1 MRILDASSN
10 RAREGLR
17 VIEDFVRLTL
27 DDPYLTQQLKEL
39 RHRLTAAFSCIPDQ
53 PLLASRETQRDVGT
67 RSSTASEWN
76 RSDLTEVVRANFKR
90 LQESLRSLEEYGK
103 VRDIRFAQQ
112 LEQLRYESYTLE
124 RAIWTTVQSQ
134 TRLSGVQLY
143 VLVTS
148 DQTSQGFESTVKAAL
163 KGGAQIIQLREK
175 NLPDRI
181 ILEQARKIRK
191 WTHDA
196 NAIFIM
202 NDRPDIALLAQ
213 ADGVHIGQDEL
224 TVKDTRVVVGPS
236 KLIGV
241 STHSLVQAQ
250 QAVRDGADYIG
261 IGPVFP
267 SKTKAFDNYVGLS
280 LVREITR
287 SIRLPSFA
295 IGGIDH
301 GNIEQVLKSGASRV
315 AVSAAVCKT
324 ETPQDATCSLRE
336 TLHVFSNRHGDH
348 RQTASTSQ

>member
-17 VIEDFVRLTL
+17 VLEDFVRLTL
-27 DDPYLTQQLKEL
+27 DDPYLTQQLKDW
-39 RHRLTAAFSCIPDQ
+39 RHRLAAAFSCIPEQ

-67 RSSTASEWN
+67 RTSTSSEWS
-76 RSDLTEVVRANFKR
+76 RSDLPEVVRANFKR

-103 VRDIRFAQQ
+103 VLDIKFAQQ

-124 RAIWTTVQSQ
+124 RAIWTTSQSQ
-134 TRLSGVQLY
+134 TRLSGIKLY

-148 DQTSQGFESTVKAAL
+148 DQTSLDFESTVKSAL

-181 ILEQARKIRK
+181 ILERARKIRK
-191 WTHDA
+191 WTHDT
-196 NAIFIM
+196 NTIFIM

-224 TVKDTRVVVGPS
+224 NVKDTRVVVGPS

-241 STHSLVQAQ
+241 STHSLIQAQ

-267 SKTKAFDNYVGLS
+267 SKTKVFDNYAGLS

-295 IGGIDH
+295 IGGIDNR
-301 GNIEQVLKSGASRV
+301 NIGQVLESGASRV
-315 AVSAAVCKT
+315 AVSAAVCQT
-324 ETPQDATCSLRE
+324 ENPYDATCSLRAI
-336 TLHVFSNRHGDH
+336 LNAFSNHHGDQS
-348 RQTASTSQ
+348 QTAATS